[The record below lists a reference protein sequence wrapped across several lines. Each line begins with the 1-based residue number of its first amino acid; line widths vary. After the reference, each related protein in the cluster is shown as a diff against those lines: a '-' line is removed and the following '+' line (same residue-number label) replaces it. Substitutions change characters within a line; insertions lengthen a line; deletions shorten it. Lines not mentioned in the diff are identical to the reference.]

1 MPAALY
7 AALAEDYCPG
17 GEPKGFLTLNIWKAE
32 PGVNQAGH
40 EDIPGLLAT
49 ADLKTPRFQGSPLQ
63 RFIAAAFDGTL
74 QPGCTAAVVNSG
86 TK

>member
-1 MPAALY
+1 
-7 AALAEDYCPG
+7 
-17 GEPKGFLTLNIWKAE
+17 LTLNIWQAE
-32 PGVNQAGH
+32 PGVNEAGH

-74 QPGCTAAVVNSG
+74 KPGCTATVVNGG
-86 TK
+86 TR